1 MSYDAL
7 KIIAAVVVGFA
18 ILVFMPMLLTY
29 ISEGD
34 LRP

>member
-7 KIIAAVVVGFA
+7 KIIAVVILGFA

-29 ISEGD
+29 ISDGD